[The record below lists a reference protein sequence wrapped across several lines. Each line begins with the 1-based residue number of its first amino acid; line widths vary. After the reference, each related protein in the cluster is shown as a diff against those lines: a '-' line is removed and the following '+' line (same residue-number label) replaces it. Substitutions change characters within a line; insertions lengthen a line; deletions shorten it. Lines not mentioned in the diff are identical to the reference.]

1 MTLDNTGITSTPK
14 KIVIPTGTELKY
26 AIAFRGFNSFTAGFD
41 IKYTG
46 NAVITCRMISG
57 EVVLP
62 NTPTVTGY
70 ASYNP
75 CACPATTPAP
85 TTAA

>member
-1 MTLDNTGITSTPK
+1 MLIEEAKSIQGIVEDNK
-14 KIVIPTGTELKY
+14 KPY
-26 AIAFRGFNSFTAGFD
+26 SD
-41 IKYTG
+41 IKILVQGVTADNPLNVRDING
-46 NAVITCRMISG
+46 TKAVIDK
-57 EVVLP
+57 
-62 NTPTVTGY
+62 VTGY

>member
-1 MTLDNTGITSTPK
+1 MNSINYNGID
-14 KIVIPTGTELKY
+14 IVKGGI
-26 AIAFRGFNSFTAGFD
+26 
-41 IKYTG
+41 
-46 NAVITCRMISG
+46 
-57 EVVLP
+57 P